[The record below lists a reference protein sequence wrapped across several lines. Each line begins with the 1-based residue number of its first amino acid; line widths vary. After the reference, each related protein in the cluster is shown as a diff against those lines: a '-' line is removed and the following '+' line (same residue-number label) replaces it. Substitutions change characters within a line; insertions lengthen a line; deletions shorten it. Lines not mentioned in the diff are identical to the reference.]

1 MNHVEWV
8 SETETFDFVVSMS
21 EDDWNLED
29 WKKDDLELPEI
40 IHNDKPKPQ
49 PKIAD
54 KKDSIDEPSLK
65 VKSKPDTSS
74 VNDQILHGIDNGL
87 DAFGKNVKEIF
98 YAEME
103 TSKQLKRGQILD
115 NVEQFQ
121 LMIEQFFKEGSPF
134 VERSV
139 GREILL
145 MFDLAPPSG
154 VNFMTAVEIVK
165 LHPRR
170 KSL

>member
-40 IHNDKPKPQ
+40 MQFDKPKPQ

-65 VKSKPDTSS
+65 VKSNPDTSS
-74 VNDQILHGIDNGL
+74 VSDQILRGIDNGL
-87 DAFGKNVKEIF
+87 NAFGKNVKEIF

-103 TSKQLKRGQILD
+103 ISRQLKRGQILD
-115 NVEQFQ
+115 NIEQFQ

-139 GREILL
+139 GKQILL
-145 MFDLAPPSG
+145 IFGVTPPAG
-154 VNFMTAVEIVK
+154 VDFKTAVEIVK
-165 LHPRR
+165 RHPRR
-170 KSL
+170 ESL